1 MFNLQNSSAYVTGC
15 SVFQRLVLGL
25 LHAAPG
31 TSFLLRPRRG
41 RLPRHLPA
49 GAGEGFMLRR
59 GHRRLRSLFPRL
71 LPPCRTAQAPHP
83 AARCPSRHG
92 FLSAAVRRR
101 PYGSGRRTRSLR
113 AAGAG
118 HSGVHTPQLPARGL
132 PPLPAALLRVPSSV
146 QLPPAGAV
154 CRDDTLAGRPRGEG
168 RRAGR
173 ARKPTFR
180 TAKP

>member
-1 MFNLQNSSAYVTGC
+1 MSQDAVYFNVWFSACYMRLRERLSYYDLDEDAFHDTYLLVREKALC
-15 SVFQRLVLGL
+15 SVG
-25 LHAAPG
+25 
-31 TSFLLRPRRG
+31 
-41 RLPRHLPA
+41 
-49 GAGEGFMLRR
+49 